1 MSEHEIIDVEAVETV
16 VEEMPRPRFSVE
28 TSLDVSLHE
37 EANKAMASRGGRVL
51 FAVCLAM
58 LASYLGI
65 SVWQLI
71 VTRSTSAWLSIAVCL
86 LAGGLLIYS
95 RLFGQK
101 RALQKWEAQ
110 IQAAFGTNALHLT
123 TEFYDLV
130 LTQIIRESG
139 DSVECGYSSLRGLR
153 ETEHLLL
160 LQNTSGNYFFVD
172 KRCVRGGTPEEL
184 RAFLESM
191 IGGK

>member
-1 MSEHEIIDVEAVETV
+1 MSEREIIDVEAVETV

-95 RLFGQK
+95 GRLRHE
-101 RALQKWEAQ
+101 RAASDH
-110 IQAAFGTNALHLT
+110 G
-123 TEFYDLV
+123 V
-130 LTQIIRESG
+130 L
-139 DSVECGYSSLRGLR
+139 
-153 ETEHLLL
+153 
-160 LQNTSGNYFFVD
+160 
-172 KRCVRGGTPEEL
+172 
-184 RAFLESM
+184 
-191 IGGK
+191 